1 MSFYFNVNIIGL
13 IANNIDVTKTDPT
26 KSTERKPQL
35 ALGKTKNNLK
45 KCV

>member
-26 KSTERKPQL
+26 KSIERIPQL
-35 ALGKTKNNLK
+35 ALGKIKNNLK

>member
-13 IANNIDVTKTDPT
+13 IANNIDVTETDPT
-26 KSTERKPQL
+26 KSIERKPQL
-35 ALGKTKNNLK
+35 TLGKIKNNLK

>member
-26 KSTERKPQL
+26 KSIGRKPQL
-35 ALGKTKNNLK
+35 TLGKIKNNLK

>member
-26 KSTERKPQL
+26 KSIERKPQIT
-35 ALGKTKNNLK
+35 LGKIKNNLK

>member
-26 KSTERKPQL
+26 KSIERKPQL
-35 ALGKTKNNLK
+35 TLGKIKNNLK